1 MKENW
6 VRWGC
11 VRLSLSPGSLP
22 GNRKAKLNPEGLAAQ
37 ARMVERGM
45 WAVGRVLQ
53 PEEGRATEPK
63 TPT

>member
-11 VRLSLSPGSLP
+11 VRPSLSPGSLP
-22 GNRKAKLNPEGLAAQ
+22 GNRKAKLNPEGSAAQ

>member
-6 VRWGC
+6 VRYGC
-11 VRLSLSPGSLP
+11 VRPSLSTGSLP
-22 GNRKAKLNPEGLAAQ
+22 GNRKAKLNREGLAQ